1 MIGGRFELIE
11 PVGQGGMGRV
21 WRGHDTLLDRDVA
34 VKEVLLPTL
43 IPETERASLVA
54 RTAREARSAARLNH
68 PGIVT
73 IHDVVEHDGAPWI
86 VMEYVDGTS
95 LGAEI
100 ADRGRLP
107 WRRAA
112 EIGAKIAGALAHAH
126 AAGVVHRD
134 LKPDNVLLAG
144 ERVVVTD
151 FGIAR
156 LMDATSRLTSTG
168 TVIGT
173 PHYMAPEQLEGRHV
187 DTAAD
192 MWSLGATL
200 YTAVEGKPPFDGPT
214 LTAVVTGILVRDP
227 APFEHAGPMTG
238 VLGDLLTKDPE
249 RRPTAVAA
257 VQALGRLETT
267 VANPPPAKAAP
278 AQAAAAP
285 AQTPAVPAQTP
296 AVPAQVAPV
305 AAQAA
310 PAMAPSAPASAVAG
324 SGATPAAA
332 PDSGTVPLQGAAPGG
347 HPSLPPTPALAT
359 PGPATPGPATPAPPA
374 PVRPVRGAVATAALW
389 LTLVA
394 GVVGIVASSLDPI
407 PVKDSVS
414 IDIAYAIA
422 MIAAVAALVRKD
434 GRRPLLYFVLG
445 AWSIAVSLAIFDI
458 LAIPHFHQF
467 SQGGR
472 EVAYSLAF
480 TVSHIAGVIA
490 VVLLLIALRG
500 SAERSGWLPAGSPP
514 ALLFCLVVLAA
525 LVWRAQELTRFI
537 GPQYS
542 SGSLAYPSDDSPYVV
557 AAVVALL
564 VTVVVAWY
572 ALTLKD
578 RSLGG
583 AMLLGW
589 LVTEIFVFLSFITQ
603 GWFNR
608 HRTVADNILEAV
620 LLAAGVLL
628 TIVYMRRRPAV
639 P

>member
-34 VKEVLLPTL
+34 VKEVLLPTG
-43 IPETERASLVA
+43 IPEAERAELVA

-68 PGIVT
+68 PGVVT
-73 IHDVVEHDGAPWI
+73 IHDVIEHDGAPWI
-86 VMEYVDGTS
+86 VMEYVPGTS

-100 ADRGRLP
+100 ASHGRLP

-112 EIGAKIAGALAHAH
+112 EIGAQIADALAHAH

-187 DTAAD
+187 GTAAD
-192 MWSLGATL
+192 MWSFGATM

-214 LTAVVTGILVRDP
+214 LTAVVAGILVRDP
-227 APFEHAGPMTG
+227 APAEHAGPLAG
-238 VLGDLLTKDPE
+238 VIGELLTKDPD
-249 RRPTAVAA
+249 RRPTAIA
-257 VQALGRLETT
+257 VVHGLGHLTM
-267 VANPPPAKAAP
+267 
-278 AQAAAAP
+278 AAAP
-285 AQTPAVPAQTP
+285 APAEAATAQAP
-296 AVPAQVAPV
+296 AVPAQVTPAEVAPAEAVLAQATPV
-305 AAQAA
+305 AAEAA
-310 PAMAPSAPASAVAG
+310 PAMAVPVAPDPVPG
-324 SGATPAAA
+324 SGAIPAAA
-332 PDSGTVPLQGAAPGG
+332 PDSGTVTVGRPAAGG
-347 HPSLPPTPALAT
+347 HPSLPLSPAR
-359 PGPATPGPATPAPPA
+359 PPAPAPPA
-374 PVRPVRGAVATAALW
+374 PARPVRGPVAAAALW
-389 LTLVA
+389 LTLAA

-422 MIAAVAALVRKD
+422 MIAAVVALVSKD

-445 AWSIAVSLAIFDI
+445 AWFIAVSLAIFDI
-458 LAIPHFHQF
+458 LAIRRWNQF
-467 SQGGR
+467 SEGGR
-472 EVAYSLAF
+472 VGAYSLTFA
-480 TVSHIAGVIA
+480 VSHIAGVVA

-500 SAERSGWLPAGSPP
+500 SAERGRRVAAGSLPT
-514 ALLFCLVVLAA
+514 LLFCVVVLAA
-525 LVWRAQELTRFI
+525 VVWRVQELTRLI
-537 GPQYS
+537 APQYHS
-542 SGSLAYPSDDSPYVV
+542 YSLFYPSDDYPYVIS
-557 AAVVALL
+557 AVVALL
-564 VTVVVAWY
+564 VTVAVAWY

-578 RSLGG
+578 RLLGG

-589 LVTEIFVFLSFITQ
+589 LATEIFVFLAFITQ

-608 HRTVADNILEAV
+608 HRTVADNILVAI
-620 LLAAGVLL
+620 LLATSVLL
-628 TIVYMRRRPAV
+628 TLVYMRRRQTV

>member
-86 VMEYVDGTS
+86 VMEYVAGTS

-112 EIGAKIAGALAHAH
+112 EIGAKIADALAHAH

-187 DTAAD
+187 DAAAD

-227 APFEHAGPMTG
+227 APFEHAGPLTG
-238 VLGDLLTKDPE
+238 LIGELLTKDPD
-249 RRPTAVAA
+249 RRPAA
-257 VQALGRLETT
+257 IAALQVLGRLPET
-267 VANPPPAKAAP
+267 AAGPPAAP
-278 AQAAAAP
+278 AHA
-285 AQTPAVPAQTP
+285 P
-296 AVPAQVAPV
+296 AVPAQVTPAEVAPAEV
-305 AAQAA
+305 APAEAVPAQAA
-310 PAMAPSAPASAVAG
+310 PAMAQAAPAMAAPAAPDLVPG
-324 SGATPAAA
+324 GGATPAA
-332 PDSGTVPLQGAAPGG
+332 PDSGTATVEGSAPGG
-347 HPSLPPTPALAT
+347 HPSLPPSPAL
-359 PGPATPGPATPAPPA
+359 PSPARQSPARQSPAS
-374 PVRPVRGAVATAALW
+374 PVRGPVAVAALW

-394 GVVGIVASSLDPI
+394 GVIGIVASSLDPI
-407 PVKDSVS
+407 PVKDSAS

-422 MIAAVAALVRKD
+422 MIAAVVALARKA

-445 AWSIAVSLAIFDI
+445 AWFIAVSLAIFDV

-500 SAERSGWLPAGSPP
+500 SAERSGWLPAGSLP
-514 ALLFCLVVLAA
+514 ALLFCVVVLAA

-542 SGSLAYPSDDSPYVV
+542 SGSLAYPSDDSPYAV

-572 ALTLKD
+572 ALTLED
-578 RSLGG
+578 PSLGG

-608 HRTVADNILEAV
+608 HRTVADNILEAL

-628 TIVYMRRRPAV
+628 TLVYMRRRPAV